1 MAAGITPQSGLL
13 EINGRLKVN
22 EAINPNDVLTRNSL
36 GKKSEKSFFANQ
48 AINTISG
55 TTPIVVAIDDTDA
68 YDITTGLP
76 KGKVFDNFTDKIIGI
91 ATIDVADQNIGLAIT
106 TGLITTNLDS
116 TGQSINDTVYADPT
130 NGQLT
135 LSITD
140 KPIGYLLTIG
150 ANAKIYVSLAEASGG
165 SGQLDIDNYIIDG
178 VASTGDILTFV
189 AYDDAAAVPVN
200 GIGGSP
206 TITFTKNTVNA
217 LRTGGDWLITKTAA
231 NSQGQGIAY
240 EFTIEEGDKNKV
252 FDITF
257 NLKTSAN
264 YVTGDMGVYI
274 YDVDNSVI
282 INTNNVNI
290 AQGQGKY
297 LGKFF
302 ATGALNYRL
311 LFHIQTTNAN
321 AYTVQLDN
329 IRAEQEK
336 RVTSFAGSDWIAFPS
351 VAAGTLIT
359 ATTTS
364 PTYGTVAQNVAYWR
378 RVGDSME
385 IIWDYRQTTAGS
397 NGVGKYLFNLPP
409 GFTIDTSRLAVNTV
423 TPTSSVGKMTMV
435 TGLTSEYAFA
445 DAYVYSNTQLW
456 VFGAYSN
463 NASGNTLFT
472 WGSGGFGFPGTT
484 TSYHLK
490 ATVPISGWSSNINL
504 IQSQTE
510 FAYNTD
516 TSTSVD
522 DTTDFG
528 YGPEGVNIVAISKP
542 SGIVKKRV
550 RFRTP
555 IQITDKI
562 EVEVNNG
569 AGWQSLP
576 YAELAGANGLI
587 KQFSGDEF
595 DDVTPRYSGL
605 GYQIVNSTDVDV
617 VFGGETAGFS
627 RLGQFTAWG
636 NVTSFKWRVRKSTGS
651 AVGEVA
657 PFVGAKYN
665 TTVSAASSS
674 SAPVQWSNKEYDTH
688 NAVTTGAVWKFT
700 APIAGYYNISGVF
713 QTSGVQQWSTL
724 YKNGIVKM
732 NGAEHETSKWV
743 GFNYY
748 EYLARGEYVDVRAG
762 SPGAVSADIKFWIA
776 ISKIG

>member
-385 IIWDYRQTTAGS
+385 IMWDYRQTTAGTAGS
-397 NGVGKYLFNLPP
+397 GTYLFNLPP
-409 GFTIDTSRLAVNTV
+409 GFTIDTSRLAVNTSF
-423 TPTSSVGKMTMV
+423 TQSIVGWWDV
-435 TGLTSEYAFA
+435 RDGVGPNRGRGRVG
-445 DAYVYSNTQLW
+445 VYSTTQLW
-456 VFGAYSN
+456 VDGSHN
-463 NASGNTLFT
+463 S
-472 WGSGGFGFPGTT
+472 SGGVGLGVWNSAYFQFSISADL
-484 TSYHLK
+484 SYSIR
-490 ATVPISGWSSNINL
+490 ATIPISGWSSNVNL

-528 YGPEGVNIVAISKP
+528 YGPEGVNFVAIVGGV
-542 SGIVKKRV
+542 GILKKRV
-550 RFRTP
+550 RFRSP
-555 IQITDKI
+555 IQISDKI

-569 AGWQSLP
+569 NGWQSLP
-576 YAELAGANGLI
+576 HAELGGGTGKFI
-587 KQFSGDEF
+587 
-595 DDVTPRYSGL
+595 DVFRGEMLNASDNYL
-605 GYQIVNSTDVDV
+605 GIGYKLVNSTDVDV
-617 VFGGETAGFS
+617 IFGKFAAARSYTAMTGWS
-627 RLGQFTAWG
+627 D
-636 NVTSFKWRVRKSTGS
+636 VTSFKWRVRKSAGS

>member
-76 KGKVFDNFTDKIIGI
+76 KCKVFDDVTDKIIGI

-116 TGQSINDTVYADPT
+116 TGRSINDTVYADPS

-135 LSITD
+135 FSATD

-150 ANAKIYVSLAEASGG
+150 TNAKIYVSLAEASGG

-178 VASTGDILTFV
+178 VASTGDILTFI
-189 AYDDAAAVPVN
+189 AYDDAAAIPVN

-206 TITFTKNTVNA
+206 TITFTNNTVNA

-359 ATTTS
+359 ATTTA

-385 IIWDYRQTTAGS
+385 IMWDYRQTTAGTAGS
-397 NGVGKYLFNLPP
+397 GTYLFNLPP
-409 GFTIDTSRLAVNTV
+409 GFTIDTSRLAVNTSF
-423 TPTSSVGKMTMV
+423 TQSIVGWWDV
-435 TGLTSEYAFA
+435 RDGVGPNRGRGRVG
-445 DAYVYSNTQLW
+445 VYSTTQLW
-456 VFGAYSN
+456 VDGSHN
-463 NASGNTLFT
+463 S
-472 WGSGGFGFPGTT
+472 SGGVGLGVWNSAYFQFSISADL
-484 TSYHLK
+484 SYSIR
-490 ATVPISGWSSNINL
+490 ATIPISGWSSNVNL

-516 TSTSVD
+516 TTASNNTSS
-522 DTTDFG
+522 FG
-528 YGPEGVNIVAISKP
+528 YGPEGQLIGGSIGAYS
-542 SGIVKKRV
+542 KRV

-555 IQITDKI
+555 IQITDKLEM
-562 EVEVNNG
+562 EVWNG
-569 AGWQSLP
+569 QGWQGLP
-576 YAELAGANGLI
+576 YTDRASQLVIVTYQNRGVVSPGDPVDIGIGL
-587 KQFSGDEF
+587 K
-595 DDVTPRYSGL
+595 
-605 GYQIVNSTDVDV
+605 IVSSTDVDV
-617 VFGGETAGFS
+617 LFGSYGYEGSVGSYDTTWAELAS
-627 RLGQFTAWG
+627 A
-636 NVTSFKWRVRKSTGS
+636 NFKWRVRKSAGS

-657 PFVGAKYN
+657 PFVGARYKGLVN
-665 TTVSAASSS
+665 TT
-674 SAPVQWSNKEYDTH
+674 SNTTTPIRWDIKDYDTH
-688 NAVTTGAVWKFT
+688 NTVTTGASWKFT
-700 APIAGYYNISGVF
+700 APISGYYSIKGSLSNISG
-713 QTSGVQQWSTL
+713 TPGVVT
-724 YKNGIVKM
+724 YKNGTAFTTLTYVDGLG
-732 NGAEHETSKWV
+732 NGFQLSDELFLNA
-743 GFNYY
+743 
-748 EYLARGEYVDVRAG
+748 GEYIDFRTTAG
-762 SPGAVSADIKFWIA
+762 TTMGNLPNAFIA